1 MSADRTTHT
10 FWKLI
15 ESCNVIVPKLQR
27 DYAQGRE
34 HDPAI
39 EQIRNSLIDEI
50 YSSVTENKAL
60 VLNFIYGEKDDDK
73 FVPVDGQQRLT
84 TLFLLH
90 WYVFEKSGFTDGLE
104 RLKGFSYE
112 TRDTSRRFCENICDL
127 AIDFSKETVSEQ
139 IEECYWFTGN
149 FAMDPTI
156 KSMLVVMD
164 TLHNRFRNVEDI
176 DSVKKTLTDDNCPI
190 SFLWLEMPNF
200 QQTSDLY
207 IKMNARGKLL
217 SDFEIFKAKLQNS
230 YILDRLLGEN
240 SDEKDRILFISKY
253 NNEYAEFFYK
263 LFQSEYDNALM
274 DFIKEM
280 IRDSYLSYVSWSG
293 VSQKT
298 YRSDYGKI
306 KAMNGSVLFRYIEN
320 GGTGY
325 EQCKNPESAFVNAL
339 KRVDKLLGDFNSMTN
354 SLEFENT
361 LQKEYYKEKDLFIRN
376 HSRENL
382 EEDVIRYS
390 LYSFLYKFGIPS
402 TYDQKN
408 AYSMWRR
415 IVYNIVTNSAFES
428 RREDICE
435 AFVFIQGIIDKIGA
449 CDEASILNTLS
460 AIKTDSCTAAI
471 RYQMREEIIKAELI
485 KDASWKKEILE
496 AELYFKDGE
505 IGFILDYSKNCDGSY
520 DIDLF
525 RKYFGCL
532 KKIFDGEKRIRAEI
546 NASAFEQAL
555 LCMKDETSNH
565 TGHLLKQ
572 PNSTTSWG
580 FVGKNYKELL
590 KNITIASK
598 KKILKSLVDELMTS
612 TKEINETIEDII
624 SNVNEAAFADRSK
637 WKIPFIRNVLF
648 DVYMGDFKFKNCV
661 NLDHNNSEIL
671 MIAGT
676 TVRSKSMELNTFL
689 LYKELCAR
697 KISPKLVLYATGVI
711 NDNEGFPTR
720 YIEIKDACIGYDES
734 VNQEKPYLFKQQGVI
749 VSFSFDEIISK
760 ALEIQ

>member
-1 MSADRTTHT
+1 MSNEETTYT

-15 ESCNVIVPKLQR
+15 YSCNVIIPKLQR

-34 HDPAI
+34 YDPAI

-50 YSSVTENKAL
+50 YTSLTEKKAL
-60 VLNFIYGEKDDDK
+60 VLNFIYGEKGDK
-73 FVPVDGQQRLT
+73 GFIPVDGQQRLT

-90 WYVFEKSGFTDGLE
+90 WYVFEKSGFDVGLN
-104 RLKGFSYE
+104 RLKVFSYE
-112 TRDTSRRFCENICDL
+112 TRDTSRRFCENICDIK
-127 AIDFSKETVSEQ
+127 IDFSKDTISEQ
-139 IEECYWFTGN
+139 IKECYWFTGN

-164 TLHNRFRNVEDI
+164 TLHNKFRSIEDI
-176 DSVKKTLTDDNCPI
+176 DSVEKALLDDACPI

-230 YILDRLLGEN
+230 YILDALLGEN
-240 SDEKDRILFISKY
+240 TDEKKKILFISKY

-263 LFQSEYDNALM
+263 FFQSEYDNALM

-280 IRDSYLSYVSWSG
+280 IRDSYLSYVSHCG
-293 VSQKT
+293 VSQKI

-306 KAMNGSVLFRYIEN
+306 KAMNGSVLFRYMEN

-325 EQCKNPESAFVNAL
+325 EQCEDPERAFVDAL
-339 KRVDKLLGDFNSMTN
+339 KRVDKLLADFNSMAN
-354 SLEFENT
+354 PLEFENT
-361 LQKEYYKEKDLFIRN
+361 LQKEYYKEKKLFMQN

-382 EEDVIRYS
+382 EDDLVRYS

-415 IVYNIVTNSAFES
+415 IVYNIVTNSAFGS

-435 AFVFIQGIIDKIGA
+435 AFVFIQGIIDNIGS
-449 CDEASILNTLS
+449 CDEACILNTLS
-460 AIKTDSCTAAI
+460 AVKADSCTAAI
-471 RYQMREEIIKAELI
+471 RYQMREEIVKAELI

-505 IGFILDYSKNCDGSY
+505 IGFILDYSKNSDETY

-532 KKIFDGEKRIRAEI
+532 KTIFNSEKKIKTEVNELT
-546 NASAFEQAL
+546 FEQAL
-555 LCMKDETSNH
+555 LCMKDETSNN

-572 PNSTTSWG
+572 PNSATAWG
-580 FVGKNYKELL
+580 FVIGNYKNLL
-590 KNITIASK
+590 KNITESSK
-598 KKILKSLVDELMTS
+598 KKILKRLVDVIMTS
-612 TKEINETIEDII
+612 AKDINETLKDII
-624 SNVNEAAFADRSK
+624 SRVNESDFADQSK
-637 WKIPFIRNVLF
+637 WKIPFIRNELF
-648 DVYMGDFKFKNCV
+648 NVWMGDFKFKNCV
-661 NLDHNNSEIL
+661 NLDHNNSIIL

-676 TVRSKSMELNTFL
+676 TVRSYSMELNTFL
-689 LYKELCAR
+689 LYQELRRR
-697 KISPKLVLYATGVI
+697 KILSKLKLQTTGVI
-711 NDNEGFPTR
+711 KDNEGFPTR
-720 YIEIKDACIGYDES
+720 HIEIKDACIGYDETDK
-734 VNQEKPYLFKQQGVI
+734 QRPYVFKQAGNI
-749 VSFSFDEIISK
+749 ERFAWNDIITKISS
-760 ALEIQ
+760 L

>member
-1 MSADRTTHT
+1 MSIDRTTYT
-10 FWKLI
+10 FWELI
-15 ESCNVIVPKLQR
+15 KSCNVIIPKLQR
-27 DYAQGRE
+27 DYAQGRK

-50 YSSVTENKAL
+50 YSSLTKKTTL
-60 VLNFIYGEKDDDK
+60 VLNFIYGEKETDR
-73 FVPVDGQQRLT
+73 FIPVDGQQRLT

-90 WYVFEKSGFTDGLE
+90 WYVFKRTDYSDGLDC
-104 RLKGFSYE
+104 LKSFSYE
-112 TRDTSRRFCENICDL
+112 TRDTSQRFCKNICDIK
-127 AIDFSKETVSEQ
+127 IDFSKETISGQ
-139 IEECYWFTGN
+139 IKECYWFTRN

-164 TLHNRFRNVEDI
+164 TLHNRFRSIENI
-176 DSVKKTLTDDNCPI
+176 DSIKDALLDDDCPI

-230 YILDRLLGEN
+230 KILDKLLDEN
-240 SDEKDRILFISKY
+240 SGEMDRILFISKY
-253 NNEYAEFFYK
+253 NNEYSEFFYK

-280 IRDSYLSYVSWSG
+280 IRDSYLSYVSRCG
-293 VSQKT
+293 VPQKT

-306 KAMNGSVLFRYIEN
+306 KSMNGSVLFRYMEN

-325 EQCKNPESAFVNAL
+325 KQCIKPETAFVDAL
-339 KRVDKLLGDFNSMTN
+339 LRVDTLLAYFNSMTDP
-354 SLEFENT
+354 LVFENT

-382 EEDVIRYS
+382 EEDVVRYS

-408 AYSMWRR
+408 AYSMWMR
-415 IVYNIVTNSAFES
+415 IVYNIVTNSMFEG

-435 AFVFIQGIIDKIGA
+435 AFVFIQEIIDKISV
-449 CDEASILNTLS
+449 CDEVSILNTLS
-460 AIKTDSCTAAI
+460 DIKADSCTAAI

-496 AELYFKDGE
+496 AELYFNDGS
-505 IGFILDYSKNCDGSY
+505 IGFILDYSKSSEGSY

-525 RKYFGCL
+525 RKYLGCL
-532 KKIFDGEKRIRAEI
+532 KTIFDGEKRIKAEI
-546 NASAFEQAL
+546 NAPAFEQAL
-555 LCMKDETSNH
+555 LCMKDETKNN
-565 TGHLLKQ
+565 TGHLIKK

-580 FVGKNYKELL
+580 FVGKNFNELL
-590 KNITIASK
+590 KNSTAPSK
-598 KKILKSLVDELMTS
+598 KLILKNLVDVIMNS
-612 TKEINETIEDII
+612 TKDINDTIDDII
-624 SNVNEAAFADRSK
+624 SNVNESSFSDKSK
-637 WKIPFIRNVLF
+637 WKLPFIQNNLFNVP
-648 DVYMGDFKFKNCV
+648 MGDFKFKNCV

-671 MIAGT
+671 MISGT

-689 LYKELCAR
+689 LYEELR
-697 KISPKLVLYATGVI
+697 RRNIPSKLMLYATGVMK
-711 NDNEGFPTR
+711 DNEGFPTR
-720 YIEIKDACIGYDES
+720 YIAVKDACIGYD
-734 VNQEKPYLFKQQGVI
+734 QTDKQKPYILKQAG
-749 VSFSFDEIISK
+749 IIEKFAWNDIIEKITS
-760 ALEIQ
+760 L

>member
-1 MSADRTTHT
+1 MSNDRTTHT

-34 HDPAI
+34 YDPAI

-50 YSSVTENKAL
+50 FSSVTENKTL
-60 VLNFIYGEKDDDK
+60 VLNFIYGEKADDK

-90 WYVFEKSGFTDGLE
+90 WYVFEKSGFSDGLE

-127 AIDFSKETVSEQ
+127 TIDFSKDTVSEQ
-139 IEECYWFTGN
+139 IKECYWFTGN

-164 TLHNRFRNVEDI
+164 TLHNRFRNIEDI
-176 DSVKKTLTDDNCPI
+176 DSVKKILIDNDCPI
-190 SFLWLEMPNF
+190 TFLWLEMPNF

-217 SDFEIFKAKLQNS
+217 SDFEIFKAKLQNA
-230 YILDRLLGEN
+230 YILHILLGEN
-240 SDEKDRILFISKY
+240 SDEKKRILFISKY

-280 IRDSYLSYVSWSG
+280 IRDSYLSYVSRSG

-325 EQCKNPESAFVNAL
+325 KQCENPESAFVDAL
-339 KRVDKLLGDFNSMTN
+339 KRVDKLLGDFHLMTN
-354 SLEFENT
+354 PLEFENT
-361 LQKEYYKEKDLFIRN
+361 LQKKYYKERDLFIRN
-376 HSRENL
+376 HSKENL
-382 EEDVIRYS
+382 EEDVVRYS
-390 LYSFLYKFGIPS
+390 LYSFLYKFGIPL

-415 IVYNIVTNSAFES
+415 IIYNIVTNSAFES

-435 AFVFIQGIIDKIGA
+435 AFVFIQTIIENITS
-449 CDEASILNTLS
+449 CDEPSILNTLS
-460 AIKTDSCTAAI
+460 AVKADSCTAAI

-485 KDASWKKEILE
+485 KDALWKKEILE

-505 IGFILDYSKNCDGSY
+505 IGFIIDFSKNGDGTY

-532 KKIFDGEKRIRAEI
+532 KTIFDGEKRLQS
-546 NASAFEQAL
+546 NVSVSAFEQAL
-555 LCMKDETSNH
+555 LCMKDETNNN

-580 FVGKNYKELL
+580 FVRKNYKELL
-590 KNITIASK
+590 KNITDPPK
-598 KKILKSLVDELMTS
+598 KKILKSLVDAIMAS
-612 TKEINETIEDII
+612 AKDINETLDDIL
-624 SNVNEAAFADRSK
+624 SNVKESAFAPQEK
-637 WKIPFIRNVLF
+637 WKVPFIRNELF
-648 DVYMGDFKFKNCV
+648 DVYMGDFKFRNCV
-661 NLDHNNSEIL
+661 NLDYNNSEIL

-689 LYKELCAR
+689 LYQELCKR
-697 KISPKLVLYATGVI
+697 NIPSKLMLYATGVI
-711 NDNEGFPTR
+711 KDNEGFPTR
-720 YIEIKDACIGYDES
+720 YIEVKDVCIGYDEKDI
-734 VNQEKPYLFKQQGVI
+734 QKPYVLKKAGKVERFAWNDI
-749 VSFSFDEIISK
+749 ITEISS
-760 ALEIQ
+760 LW

>member
-1 MSADRTTHT
+1 MSTARTTHT

-50 YSSVTENKAL
+50 YSSLIEKKAL

-73 FVPVDGQQRLT
+73 FIPVDGQQRLT
-84 TLFLLH
+84 TLFILH
-90 WYVFEKSGFTDGLE
+90 WYVFEKSGFSDGLKC
-104 RLKGFSYE
+104 LKGFSYE
-112 TRDTSRRFCENICDL
+112 TRDTSERFCENICDL
-127 AIDFSKETVSEQ
+127 TIDFTKETVSEQ
-139 IEECYWFTGN
+139 IKECYWFTGN

-164 TLHNRFRNVEDI
+164 TLHKRFRDVEDI
-176 DSVKKTLTDDNCPI
+176 DAVKDTLMDDDCPI

-230 YILDRLLGEN
+230 NILDKLLGEN
-240 SDEKDRILFISKY
+240 TDERDRILFISKY

-263 LFQSEYDNALM
+263 LFQAEYDNALM

-280 IRDSYLSYVSWSG
+280 IRDSYLSYVSRSG

-325 EQCKNPESAFVNAL
+325 EQCKSPEGSFVNAL
-339 KRVDKLLGDFNSMTN
+339 RRVDKLLGYFNSMAN
-354 SLEFENT
+354 PLEFENT
-361 LQKEYYKEKDLFIRN
+361 LQKEYYVEKDLFIRN
-376 HSRENL
+376 HSKENL
-382 EEDVIRYS
+382 EEDVVRYS
-390 LYSFLYKFGIPS
+390 LYSFLYKFGMPT

-435 AFVFIQGIIDKIGA
+435 AFVFIEGIIDKIGSY
-449 CDEASILNTLS
+449 DEASILNTLS
-460 AIKTDSCTAAI
+460 AVKADSCTAAI

-485 KDASWKKEILE
+485 KDSSWKKEILD
-496 AELYFKDGE
+496 AELYFRDGE
-505 IGFILDYSKNCDGSY
+505 IGFILDYSKYDDGSY
-520 DIDLF
+520 DITLF
-525 RKYFGCL
+525 HKYLECL
-532 KKIFDGEKRIRAEI
+532 KSIFDGEKRIKSEI
-546 NASAFEQAL
+546 KASAFEQAL
-555 LCMKDETSNH
+555 LCMKDDTNNS

-580 FVGKNYKELL
+580 FVGRNYKELL
-590 KNITIASK
+590 KNITVSSK
-598 KKILKSLVDELMTS
+598 KKILKNLIDEIMIS
-612 TKEINETIEDII
+612 SKGINETIADII
-624 SNVNEAAFADRSK
+624 SNVNVSSFAEKSK
-637 WKIPFIRNVLF
+637 WKLPFIFNSLF
-648 DVYMGDFKFKNCV
+648 DVYMGDFKFRNCI

-689 LYKELCAR
+689 LYQELQNK
-697 KISPKLVLYATGVI
+697 KIASKLVLYATGVVM
-711 NDNEGFPTR
+711 DNEGFPTR
-720 YIEIKDACIGYDES
+720 YLEVRDACIGYDEIDK
-734 VNQEKPYLFKQQGVI
+734 QKPYVFKRAGITERLTWNDVI
-749 VSFSFDEIISK
+749 IK
-760 ALEIQ
+760 ATTL

>member
-176 DSVKKTLTDDNCPI
+176 DSVKKVLTDDDCPI

-274 DFIKEM
+274 GFIKEM
-280 IRDSYLSYVSWSG
+280 IRDSYLSYVSRSG

-354 SLEFENT
+354 PLEFENT

-376 HSRENL
+376 HSKENL
-382 EEDVIRYS
+382 EEDVVRYS

-435 AFVFIQGIIDKIGA
+435 AFVFIEGIINKINSY
-449 CDEASILNTLS
+449 DEASILNTLS
-460 AIKTDSCTAAI
+460 AVKADSCTAAI

-505 IGFILDYSKNCDGSY
+505 IGFILDYSKSDDGSY
-520 DIDLF
+520 DIDTF
-525 RKYFGCL
+525 RNYFECL
-532 KKIFDGEKRIRAEI
+532 RKIFDGEKRIKAEI

-555 LCMKDETSNH
+555 LCMKDETNNA

-580 FVGKNYKELL
+580 FVGKSYKELL
-590 KNITIASK
+590 KNITLPSK
-598 KKILKSLVDELMTS
+598 KKILKNLIDAIMAS
-612 TKEINETIEDII
+612 TKDINETIEDII
-624 SNVNEAAFADRSK
+624 SNVNEASFTDKLK
-637 WKIPFIRNVLF
+637 WKIPFIRNMLF
-648 DVYMGDFKFKNCV
+648 DVYMGDFKFRNCI

-689 LYKELCAR
+689 LYQELRNR
-697 KISPKLVLYATGVI
+697 KIASKLMLYATGVI
-711 NDNEGFPTR
+711 KDTDGFPTR
-720 YIEIKDACIGYDES
+720 YIEVKDACIGYDALDA
-734 VNQEKPYLFKQQGVI
+734 QKPYVFKQAGTVERLTRDD
-749 VSFSFDEIISK
+749 VLMRAA
-760 ALEIQ
+760 AL